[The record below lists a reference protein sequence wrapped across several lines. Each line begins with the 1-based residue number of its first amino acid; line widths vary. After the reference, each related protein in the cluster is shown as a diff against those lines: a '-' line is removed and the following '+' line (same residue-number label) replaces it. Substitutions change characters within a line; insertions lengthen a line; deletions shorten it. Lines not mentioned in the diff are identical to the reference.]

1 MTAQHVAADRGSAR
15 PGPPPGTRAV
25 PVRRPGRWVATAV
38 GLLLFAMGAHALVTN
53 AVFQWGVVGRY
64 FTASAV
70 LAGLV
75 NTLWLTAVALV
86 GGFTLGTV
94 LAIMRMS
101 GNPVLATFS
110 RLYVWFF
117 RSTPLLVQL
126 LFWYNISLLYPRLG
140 FGVPFGPE
148 FVDIDTRNLISALM
162 AAVIG
167 LVLHEAAQ
175 AAEIVRAGFL
185 SVDAGQREAAQA
197 LGLTRGRTIW
207 RIVLPQAMRAI
218 LPPMGNQTIGLLKGT
233 SIVSVIAVHDLL
245 FATQLIYNEN
255 YLIIP
260 LLLVATIWYLI
271 LTTLLGIPQYYLER
285 HYGRGNHRESPVG
298 LSRRLRGGLA
308 ALSAQWGVRR

>member
-1 MTAQHVAADRGSAR
+1 MTAQDIADEQRRTAAR
-15 PGPPPGTRAV
+15 PPESRRAV
-25 PVRRPGRWVATAV
+25 PVRRPGRWIATAV
-38 GLLLFAMGAHALVTN
+38 GLLLFAMGVRALVTN
-53 AVFQWGVVGRY
+53 AVFQWAVVGRY
-64 FTASAV
+64 FAADAV

-75 NTLWLTAVALV
+75 NTLWLTAVALL
-86 GGFTLGTV
+86 GGFVLGTV

-148 FVDIDTRNLISALM
+148 FVSFDTRNLISGLL

-185 SVDAGQREAAQA
+185 SVDPGQREAAQA
-197 LGLTRGRTIW
+197 LGLSRGRTIW

-245 FATQLIYNEN
+245 FATQLIYNQN

-260 LLLVATIWYLI
+260 LLLVATLWYLI

-285 HYGRGNHRESPVG
+285 HYGRGDR
-298 LSRRLRGGLA
+298 
-308 ALSAQWGVRR
+308 